1 MNDILP
7 PKRPLSQDKRAA
19 NTPPR
24 VDISPQKALDAPE
37 PEVLLE
43 PPQTPLLLDKPRKSA
58 KKIVLWCFGVLIV
71 LIVAFAATAYA
82 WYVMALAPVN
92 SQNSEKTRVEIVEG
106 SSPSDIGDLLE
117 EKQLIKS
124 SFAFDL
130 YTRLSGTRSQL
141 QAGTYSLMQSESTEQ
156 IVRHLVSGNVD
167 EFSITFLPGATL
179 ADNRKG
185 LIKAGYS
192 EAEVDA
198 ALKKTY
204 DHPLFASKPSTAD
217 LEGYV
222 YGETYSFSAD
232 ATVEEVL
239 VRTFDEFYAK
249 IQANDLIAGFEKQG
263 LNLYEG
269 ITLASIIQREVPEAG
284 DQKQVAQVFFKR
296 LKMDMQLGSDVTAYY
311 GADKIGVSRSVGVDT
326 PYNTRIHK
334 GLPPGPIGTPGLT
347 ALQAVAAPASGNYVY
362 FLSGDDEVTYFAVT
376 NDEHE
381 ENIKNHCQVK
391 CSIP

>member
-19 NTPPR
+19 NTPR

-43 PPQTPLLLDKPRKSA
+43 APQAPLLLDKPRKSV

-71 LIVAFAATAYA
+71 LIVACAAAAYA

-156 IVRHLVSGNVD
+156 IVKHLVSGNVD

-217 LEGYV
+217 LEGYI

-347 ALQAVAAPASGNYVY
+347 ALLAVAAPASGNYVY

>member
-43 PPQTPLLLDKPRKSA
+43 APQTPLLLDNPRKSA

-71 LIVAFAATAYA
+71 LIVACAAAAYG

-156 IVRHLVSGNVD
+156 IVKHLVSGNVD

-217 LEGYV
+217 LEGYI

>member
-7 PKRPLSQDKRAA
+7 PKRPLSQDMRP
-19 NTPPR
+19 NTPRGAKRP
-24 VDISPQKALDAPE
+24 PQKALEAPE

-43 PPQTPLLLDKPRKSA
+43 APETPLMLEKPRRSV
-58 KKIVLWCFGVLIV
+58 KKVVLWCLAIMLGLIV
-71 LIVAFAATAYA
+71 VCAAGAYF
-82 WYVMALAPVN
+82 WYVAALSPVN
-92 SQNSEKTRVEIVEG
+92 SQNSEKTRIEIVEG

-117 EKQLIKS
+117 GKQLIKS

-156 IVRHLVSGNVD
+156 IVKHLVSGNVD

-192 EAEVDA
+192 EAEVNA
-198 ALKKTY
+198 ALVKSY
-204 DHPLFASKPSTAD
+204 DHPLLASKPATAD
-217 LEGYV
+217 LEGYI
-222 YGETYSFSAD
+222 YGETYSFSAN

-239 VRTFDEFYAK
+239 IRTFDEFYAK
-249 IQANDLIAGFEKQG
+249 IQENDLVAGFKKQG
-263 LNLYEG
+263 LNLYQG
-269 ITLASIIQREVPEAG
+269 ITLASIIQREVPEAQ

-296 LKMDMQLGSDVTAYY
+296 LDMDMQLGSDVTAYY
-311 GADKIGVSRSVGVDT
+311 GADKKGVSRSVAVDT

-381 ENIKNHCQVK
+381 DNIKNHCQVK